1 MLNKKNNRDELTDA
15 DILKEVS
22 FEENPT
28 DTTEIA
34 VNKSSEERVIANDF
48 VDSSLFVADDF
59 QKEDRVRNKDKD
71 LNPDTKDNKM
81 QFSAQMNKNA
91 DIRKPEAINSEPIGN
106 RYSEKMEVLPTI
118 DENIIVIKAGKRD
131 SASNFKWKM
140 AGSILI
146 LLIIGSASYIFL
158 NNRKEEKTAIKQEES
173 IDRSNKELTQTA
185 DISAEEN
192 GVESEEKLTAPSKDF
207 LKIKIEVFN
216 ASGVAG
222 AAGKIKDFLASN
234 KYENVEAKNYSQ
246 DNMSGIIV
254 FYKEDGLKDA
264 AQKIVDIL
272 KTNNTK
278 SEIKLALSNKEIEG
292 DVAIILGK

>member
-1 MLNKKNNRDELTDA
+1 M
-15 DILKEVS
+15 
-22 FEENPT
+22 
-28 DTTEIA
+28 
-34 VNKSSEERVIANDF
+34 
-48 VDSSLFVADDF
+48 ADDF
-59 QKEDRVRNKDKD
+59 QKEGRVRNKDKD
-71 LNPDTKDNKM
+71 LNPDTKDNKA

-207 LKIKIEVFN
+207 LKM
-216 ASGVAG
+216 A
-222 AAGKIKDFLASN
+222 
-234 KYENVEAKNYSQ
+234 
-246 DNMSGIIV
+246 
-254 FYKEDGLKDA
+254 
-264 AQKIVDIL
+264 
-272 KTNNTK
+272 
-278 SEIKLALSNKEIEG
+278 
-292 DVAIILGK
+292 